1 MVDLIIYK
9 TKGRKVVERIHEI
22 GRKLEDLEEQYSRL
36 EWTQYTTG
44 FDFGAEEAYKKI
56 VDFMKDKSNYET
68 ICEYREKDLS
78 STADKRRVEIL
89 YNAFEPYHLSDE
101 LNELDS
107 EIQKKTN
114 ELSKILNTHR
124 SVFEGRKAVYTNERV
139 QETDCLKSS

>member
-1 MVDLIIYK
+1 M
-9 TKGRKVVERIHEI
+9 ERIHEI